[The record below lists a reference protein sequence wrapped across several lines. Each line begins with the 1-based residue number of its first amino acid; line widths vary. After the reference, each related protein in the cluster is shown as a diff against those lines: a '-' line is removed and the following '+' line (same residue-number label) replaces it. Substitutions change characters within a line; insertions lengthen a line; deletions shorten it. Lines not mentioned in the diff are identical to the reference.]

1 MTPPPPNPKLIPFP
15 HCQNHLH
22 PHRCHRLTHAFPPH
36 PAIIVALLTP
46 PAPDTDTALTED
58 EVERVLEDRLST
70 NPHDTD
76 TRHAQA
82 FLVPFFS
89 SLNFNMRDHTMK
101 DPAMQIDRQLQ
112 RKRMR
117 DGKVGKFEISD
128 LGVRIW
134 LGYLKMVGFW
144 VGGGGCLLQVHTL
157 LNVTATLKL
166 VVERTSTFSPRPAQ
180 CHKLHCHLVPST
192 VTLIVCHKL
201 CHRST
206 LPRS

>member
-112 RKRMR
+112 
-117 DGKVGKFEISD
+117 
-128 LGVRIW
+128 
-134 LGYLKMVGFW
+134 
-144 VGGGGCLLQVHTL
+144 VHTL